1 MKTHP
6 RNTKTVKTDAY
17 THTHART
24 HTNTHTHTCKHTHT
38 QTHTH
43 QGAVGTSKPECAG
56 RGAQPRPSVGAL
68 QLVEGTAY
76 VETQTST
83 LRLVCVACFALIA
96 VSLGSCPPIKIELI
110 MVHIVLFNAGGG
122 GKKIVLFKYLVIFID
137 GNAFRY
143 FVAYH
148 RLACPVPL
156 LSRWK

>member
-1 MKTHP
+1 MHTLIHTLAHTH
-6 RNTKTVKTDAY
+6 KH
-17 THTHART
+17 THTHANTRT
-24 HTNTHTHTCKHTHT
+24 HKHIHTRELLAPLSLSA
-38 QTHTH
+38 
-43 QGAVGTSKPECAG
+43 QGGELSL
-56 RGAQPRPSVGAL
+56 RPSVGAL